1 MSSRRWPSIWGR
13 FTRRSMRLRRGD
25 GDAEE
30 IDEGLLDTLHVASDR
45 FTRLLD
51 LLAGRAR

>member
-1 MSSRRWPSIWGR
+1 
-13 FTRRSMRLRRGD
+13 MRLRRGD

-30 IDEGLLDTLHVASDR
+30 SDEGLLDTLHVASDR

>member
-1 MSSRRWPSIWGR
+1 
-13 FTRRSMRLRRGD
+13 MRLRRGD